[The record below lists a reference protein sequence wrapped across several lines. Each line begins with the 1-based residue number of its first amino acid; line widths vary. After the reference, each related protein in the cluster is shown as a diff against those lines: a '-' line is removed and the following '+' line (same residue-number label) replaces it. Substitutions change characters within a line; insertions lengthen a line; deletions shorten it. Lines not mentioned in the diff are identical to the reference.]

1 MFRPKSMPRLSSRAT
16 APTLTRLGWRMRCT
30 RNEEHA
36 MQEFRDRVA
45 VITGGASGIGLG
57 IARRCA
63 REGMRVVLADIEPA
77 ALAQAEAELRAL
89 GAQTRTVVADVS
101 KAAEV
106 EALARQA
113 LEAFGDVHLLCNNA
127 GVGA

>member
-1 MFRPKSMPRLSSRAT
+1 MFRPKSMPRLSSRVT
-16 APTLTRLGWRMRCT
+16 ALTLTRLGWRMRCT
-30 RNEEHA
+30 RHEEHA

-77 ALAQAEAELRAL
+77 ALAQAEAELRAM

-101 KAAEV
+101 KAV
-106 EALARQA
+106 E
-113 LEAFGDVHLLCNNA
+113 
-127 GVGA
+127 